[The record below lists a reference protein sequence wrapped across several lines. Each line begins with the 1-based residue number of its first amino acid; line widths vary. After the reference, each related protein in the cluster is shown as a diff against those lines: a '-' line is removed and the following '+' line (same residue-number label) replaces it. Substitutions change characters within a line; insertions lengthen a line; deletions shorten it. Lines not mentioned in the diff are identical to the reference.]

1 MADNTSSSIKQ
12 IIEYMLSFS
21 EDQRT
26 PISVNS
32 TCQYTRCTISTYNTD
47 DYNITCRVT
56 AAAVEAS
63 LSSLSNQIDSQ
74 SDYAELVSKYM
85 RLYIYPVFILSGIF
99 GNALS
104 FFIMLINCRHSRYPA
119 SLYLTL
125 LAFVDCL
132 YLTISPLLEWI
143 TKVNKYY
150 DVKISSDLACRL
162 VYLFGNFTTHL
173 SAGLVVSVTVERFI
187 AVQYPLLAHKINH
200 ATNTRVALA
209 ILVMFFLIVDCP
221 IVLIVE
227 LIKNEYTYALKTCNN
242 QSNVSHEREDRVL
255 CGLTGKNYEKI
266 WVYVDFVIYN
276 IAPFFI
282 IITLNSS
289 IIRRL
294 IEAHHFR
301 RRMFRFS
308 NTSSRS
314 SQQDGK
320 HRHFSESY
328 ATVEMIEHQHR
339 HLRCYRS
346 IPKTK
351 PLTATLHTHSSHS
364 EKRCLRYNTKISS
377 TSTEVS
383 TISTEI
389 KNRSRYQYEVVPTCN
404 RTTSASYL
412 THTRLTILLLFVSF
426 SFLVL
431 TLPAVVVNL
440 VMSMKLNAK
449 SSTIN
454 NYDTYSI
461 VRDGTSVDTNIYY
474 TFARLSM
481 IINHSINFVL
491 YFVLGKR
498 FRHDLKQLLVGY
510 WRKLYR

>member
-1 MADNTSSSIKQ
+1 MADDTNNATKNILLYLLYHTEGLRKS
-12 IIEYMLSFS
+12 L
-21 EDQRT
+21 
-26 PISVNS
+26 NS
-32 TCQYTRCTISTYNTD
+32 TCQYTRCTFPND
-47 DYNITCRVT
+47 NVTCGAIV
-56 AAAVEAS
+56 AEPAAS
-63 LSSLSNQIDSQ
+63 LSSLSNPIENQD
-74 SDYAELVSKYM
+74 DYAELVSNYI
-85 RLYIYPVFILSGIF
+85 RLYIYPVFIISGIF

-104 FFIMLINCRHSRYPA
+104 FFIMLMNCRHSRYPA

-125 LAFVDCL
+125 LPFVDCL

-162 VYLFGNFTTHL
+162 VYLFGNFATHL
-173 SAGLVVSVTVERFI
+173 SAGLVVSVTIERFI

-200 ATNTRVALA
+200 AASTRVALA
-209 ILVMFFLIVDCP
+209 VLVMFFLIVDSP
-221 IVLIVE
+221 ILLIVA
-227 LIKNEYTYALKTCNN
+227 LIKNKYTYAFKTCNGQFN
-242 QSNVSHEREDRVL
+242 FQYEREDTVL

-266 WVYVDFVIYN
+266 WVYVDFVVYN
-276 IAPFFI
+276 MAPFFI

-308 NTSSRS
+308 NTSSKS

-320 HRHFSESY
+320 HRHYPESY
-328 ATVEMIEHQHR
+328 PTMAMIEHQRR
-339 HLRCYRS
+339 HLKCYQS
-346 IPKTK
+346 VPETK
-351 PLTATLHTHSSHS
+351 PLVVTVQAHSSDS
-364 EKRCLRYNTKISS
+364 ENRRLRYNTKISS

-383 TISTEI
+383 IISVEI
-389 KNRSRYQYEVVPTCN
+389 KNRSRYHYEDSSTCN
-404 RTTSASYL
+404 RTTNNSYL
-412 THTRLTILLLFVSF
+412 THIRLTILLLFVSF
-426 SFLVL
+426 SFLIL

-454 NYDTYSI
+454 NNDTYSI
-461 VRDGTSVDTNIYY
+461 TRGGTSVDTNIYY

-510 WRKLYR
+510 WRKLHG